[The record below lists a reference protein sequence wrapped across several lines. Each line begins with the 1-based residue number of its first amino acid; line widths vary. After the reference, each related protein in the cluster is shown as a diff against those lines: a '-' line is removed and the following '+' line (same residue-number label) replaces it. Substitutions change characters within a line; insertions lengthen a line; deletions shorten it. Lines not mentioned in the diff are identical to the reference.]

1 MTVDLVEKAADAGVG
16 KVSLVQDDPLRDMLR
31 AVGAGVGLSLVVFV

>member
-16 KVSLVQDDPLRDMLR
+16 KVSLVQEDPLRYMLR
-31 AVGAGVGLSLVVFV
+31 AAGVGLSLVVFV